1 MGKGVNG
8 EDVFDIKASTSQMYQ
23 KISSSFF
30 PRCLLKAYYFNFYF
44 NFICDSG
51 IKGAERKGGGGGK
64 RLELKGEEGGSLRPQ
79 GICAAQV

>member
-1 MGKGVNG
+1 MLV
-8 EDVFDIKASTSQMYQ
+8 
-23 KISSSFF
+23 
-30 PRCLLKAYYFNFYF
+30 KAYYFNFYF

-51 IKGAERKGGGGGK
+51 VKGAESKGGRGGK